1 MRGEN
6 HFNLVRYAVLVI
18 RRKIGLTTWI
28 IVVIAVV
35 LLFFGVNIWMYL
47 SAQKRQ
53 KAFDAQYSAHKERHE
68 VFVLN
73 KKIVKERP
81 KQGWAKL
88 MKFKTHQVV
97 GRLNLSQTVKGM
109 QMGRMQTVTF
119 HTSKAEYEKI
129 QVNHKYKMDIAG
141 NYIGYVAAPAPV
153 KEKDKKKGKVDAK
166 TAAKGKVDAKGK
178 GADNKQPA
186 KAGGKKDKA
195 K

>member
-1 MRGEN
+1 M
-6 HFNLVRYAVLVI
+6 
-18 RRKIGLTTWI
+18 TTWI
-28 IVVIAVV
+28 YIVIAVV
-35 LLFFGVNIWMYL
+35 LIFFGVNIWMYFT
-47 SAQKRQ
+47 ANKRQ
-53 KAFDAQYSAHKERHE
+53 KAFDAQYNAHKERHE

-81 KQGWAKL
+81 KQGWARF

-129 QVNHKYKMDIAG
+129 QINHKYKMDIAG

-166 TAAKGKVDAKGK
+166 TTAKGKTDAKGK
-178 GADNKQPA
+178 GADTKQV
-186 KAGGKKDKA
+186 KAGGKKEKA
-195 K
+195 TK